1 MEQFF
6 LSVLFF
12 AVALVGFAAALKFS
26 KYKNEKPKNDC
37 EKEEDCIIKKLGIKT
52 LQCNH

>member
-12 AVALVGFAAALKFS
+12 AVALLGFATALKFN
-26 KYKNEKPKNDC
+26 KYKNNKTNKDC
-37 EKEEDCIIKKLGIKT
+37 EKEEDCIIKKLGIKA
-52 LQCNH
+52 LECNH